1 MTNEKT
7 LDYLQRG
14 VAYIAKTVE
23 NLEKTVNQ
31 QNNQA
36 NKRLD
41 VECAQLNSK
50 NTFLK
55 IKGNYFSIE
64 KVLFSFVQFD
74 DTTKKRI
81 ADIDVCLSFSEFE
94 AFACDIL
101 NGLIFNAAA
110 QEKAKGEKYP
120 RAVYHSPLGGINEE
134 KCRERKLRSDGKAI
148 SRSFNL
154 APGNR
159 QPYIITAEQRPGKTD
174 ERGLIVPENGRPEI
188 VIRVPATREMLIG
201 AVELT
206 NRHITAYLAGMYA
219 DKNSSFYYMPKQR

>member
-1 MTNEKT
+1 M
-7 LDYLQRG
+7 R
-14 VAYIAKTVE
+14 YI
-23 NLEKTVNQ
+23 
-31 QNNQA
+31 
-36 NKRLD
+36 
-41 VECAQLNSK
+41 
-50 NTFLK
+50 
-55 IKGNYFSIE
+55 
-64 KVLFSFVQFD
+64 
-74 DTTKKRI
+74 
-81 ADIDVCLSFSEFE
+81 
-94 AFACDIL
+94 

-219 DKNSSFYYMPKQR
+219 DKNGSFYYVPKQR